1 MKNILFVCSG
11 NTCRS
16 PMAAALLNALHD
28 PQYYAESAGI
38 QAFPGDDISFGALEA
53 LRFTGTPSDPRN
65 PYTKHRARQ
74 IKEEDLKKAS
84 LIVGVTQRHAELL
97 RNHFPLYKD
106 KITVLPCDV
115 CDPYGQDI
123 SIYLSTL
130 TAIRHGI
137 ASLLRELAPDA
148 TGIYPVAPTDIP
160 ALCEIE
166 NDSFSTPWSKASFL
180 LGMENPTNHTIVMKE
195 NGIVTGFA
203 VYSVLFEDAELY
215 DIAVAPAHRQK
226 GIGAKLLNAVMRDV
240 FERGAETLRL
250 EVRQS
255 NLSARRLYEKHG
267 FVYDKAVRKN
277 YYQNPTEDA
286 LLMHLTPSKIQKETS

>member
-1 MKNILFVCSG
+1 
-11 NTCRS
+11 
-16 PMAAALLNALHD
+16 
-28 PQYYAESAGI
+28 
-38 QAFPGDDISFGALEA
+38 
-53 LRFTGTPSDPRN
+53 
-65 PYTKHRARQ
+65 
-74 IKEEDLKKAS
+74 
-84 LIVGVTQRHAELL
+84 
-97 RNHFPLYKD
+97 
-106 KITVLPCDV
+106 
-115 CDPYGQDI
+115 
-123 SIYLSTL
+123 
-130 TAIRHGI
+130 
-137 ASLLRELAPDA
+137 
-148 TGIYPVAPTDIP
+148 
-160 ALCEIE
+160 
-166 NDSFSTPWSKASFL
+166 
-180 LGMENPTNHTIVMKE
+180 MKE